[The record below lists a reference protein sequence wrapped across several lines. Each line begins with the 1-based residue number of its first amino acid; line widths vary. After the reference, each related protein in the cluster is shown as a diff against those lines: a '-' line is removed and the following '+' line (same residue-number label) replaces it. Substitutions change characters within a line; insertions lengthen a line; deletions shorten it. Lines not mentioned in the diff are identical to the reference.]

1 LQAEGNGG
9 RRGGIL
15 FGARESVA
23 AGGRTVMVGRASW
36 KGFLKIGELTC
47 PVGLYAAASTS
58 DRIAFHTLNRKT
70 GNRVH
75 RAFVDAV
82 TGEEVD
88 RDHQVKGYET
98 AKDEHIVLTPE
109 EVAAAVPDADKTLS
123 VTAFLSCDDVDTLY
137 LDRPYFLAPDGAIAA
152 EPYALI
158 RDGLR
163 AKSAAALASTVL
175 FRRARTLLVRPF
187 EDGLIATT
195 LKFDYEVR
203 SAAEAFEEVPEIK
216 IEGEM
221 LELAEHIIKSK
232 RGTFRPEAFEDR
244 YEAALEELVKA
255 KLEGRKIRAP
265 KPPPKGKVVDLLD
278 ALRRSAGVGAADDDG
293 SATGRTAAAKA
304 TRTSAAA
311 KATGGAGKAASS
323 KSAATKSSS
332 VKPSASKASAGTGA
346 ADKTGSGKAKAA
358 SKAGAATKRRA
369 APQRKAG

>member
-1 LQAEGNGG
+1 
-9 RRGGIL
+9 
-15 FGARESVA
+15 
-23 AGGRTVMVGRASW
+23 MVGRASW

-75 RAFVDAV
+75 RAFVDGV

-88 RDHQVKGYET
+88 RDHQVKGYEM
-98 AKDEHIVLTPE
+98 AKDEHIVLTPD

-203 SAAEAFEEVPEIK
+203 SAAEAFAEVPEIQ

-232 RGTFRPEAFEDR
+232 RGSFRPEAFEDR

-255 KLEGRKIRAP
+255 KLDGRKIRAP
-265 KPPPKGKVVDLLD
+265 KPPPRGKVVDLMD
-278 ALRRSAGVGAADDDG
+278 ALRRSAGMAPREDAGSGTGHTTATSSAKTSAGSRSAAG
-293 SATGRTAAAKA
+293 SGKAAATKPAPPKSSATK
-304 TRTSAAA
+304 SAAG
-311 KATGGAGKAASS
+311 KASAGKAA
-323 KSAATKSSS
+323 
-332 VKPSASKASAGTGA
+332 
-346 ADKTGSGKAKAA
+346 ADKAAAGKPKAA
-358 SKAGAATKRRA
+358 SKARAPARRA